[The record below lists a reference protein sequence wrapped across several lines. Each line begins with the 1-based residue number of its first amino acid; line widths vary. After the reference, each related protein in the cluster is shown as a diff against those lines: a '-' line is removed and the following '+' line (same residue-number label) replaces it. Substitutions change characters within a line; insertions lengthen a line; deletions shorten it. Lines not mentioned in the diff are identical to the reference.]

1 MENNPQTLIIGAG
14 ITGLCVAHS
23 LHQSGNSFQ
32 MLETSNSI
40 GGALQSY
47 QSDGFLAEHGPNSLL
62 LKDKRIV
69 QLFEKIGLNISLI
82 QDAKPE
88 AHNRFIVSKGK
99 LCSVPTSP
107 LKILSS
113 PLLNLTS
120 ILRLTKEPFTSRYN
134 SNEEE
139 SFASFVKRRLGLE
152 ILTNLAEPFVSGI
165 YAGDPN
171 QLSVKH
177 AFPRLWAL
185 EKDHR
190 SLFLTALTKKKTRYK
205 NPHTLSPTRTISF
218 KGGLKELPKAIA
230 KKFDP
235 NAIQLESKIQKISQ
249 KQNGW
254 EIIWLDSK
262 NIAHTS
268 HYKKLVIAIPHHQ
281 LFSLP
286 LPAEVLQQLEP
297 ALAIKAPP
305 VTSLVLGFK
314 RSQIAHPLNGF
325 GMLIKASEKSPLLG
339 VLFSSNMFDHRAPD
353 NHVTLTCMMGG
364 TRNPKNA
371 ENEDHTV
378 IAELNRLLG
387 VQGAPVFRHRTHWK
401 NAIPQYNIG
410 YQSVIDALENC
421 EESHP
426 NLHFCGNYRGGVS
439 VTDCIINGLELGQQL
454 SSSHE

>member
-23 LHQSGNSFQ
+23 LHQSENSFQ
-32 MLETSNSI
+32 ILDTSTSI

-62 LKDKRIV
+62 IKDKRIV
-69 QLFEKIGLNISLI
+69 EFFEKINLSDSLI
-82 QDAKPE
+82 QDARPE
-88 AHNRFIVSKGK
+88 AHNRFIVSDGK

-107 LKILSS
+107 LKIFRS

-120 ILRLTKEPFTSRYN
+120 ILRLTKEPFTSRYAG
-134 SNEEE
+134 SEEE
-139 SFASFVKRRLGLE
+139 SFASFVRRRLGSK
-152 ILTNLAEPFVSGI
+152 ILTNLAAPFVSGI
-165 YAGDPN
+165 YAGDPD

-190 SLFLTALTKKKTRYK
+190 SLFLAALAKKKAKHK

-218 KGGLKELPKAIA
+218 QGGLTQLPKAISKQLPA
-230 KKFDP
+230 KT
-235 NAIQLESKIQKISQ
+235 IQLDCKIQKIN
-249 KQNGW
+249 KHPNGW
-254 EIIWLDSK
+254 EVIWLDSE
-262 NIAHTS
+262 NTEHIS
-268 HYKKLVIAIPHHQ
+268 HYKNLVIAIPHHR
-281 LFSLP
+281 LSSLP
-286 LPAEVLQQLEP
+286 LPSEISQQLK
-297 ALAIKAPP
+297 AVSAIKAPP

-314 RSQIAHPLNGF
+314 RSQIKHPLNGF
-325 GMLIKASEKSPLLG
+325 GMLIKESEKSPLLG
-339 VLFSSNMFDHRAPD
+339 VLFSSSMFDHRAPD

-364 TRNPKNA
+364 TRNPAHA
-371 ENEDHTV
+371 ENEDHIV

-387 VQGAPVFRHRTHWK
+387 VQGGPVFRHRTHWK

-410 YQSVIDALENC
+410 YQSVIDSLENC
-421 EESHP
+421 EENHP

-439 VTDCIINGLELGQQL
+439 VTDCIINGLELGQRL
-454 SSSHE
+454 SSTDE